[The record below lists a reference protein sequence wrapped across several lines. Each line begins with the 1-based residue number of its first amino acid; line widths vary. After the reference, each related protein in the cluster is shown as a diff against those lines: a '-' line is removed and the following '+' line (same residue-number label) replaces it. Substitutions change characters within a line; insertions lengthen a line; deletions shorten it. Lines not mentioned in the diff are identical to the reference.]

1 MFNQEYY
8 KAKLSN
14 ILGVTETWFDDTGSE
29 SSLYQLPQYTA
40 IPQPNVFDRCWT
52 EFDIYYFILYLF
64 KVINDSIFNLMMLI

>member
-8 KAKLSN
+8 RAKLSN

-40 IPQPNVFDRCWT
+40 IPQPNVFDRCCT
-52 EFDIYYFILYLF
+52 EYFLLHIISF
-64 KVINDSIFNLMMLI
+64 